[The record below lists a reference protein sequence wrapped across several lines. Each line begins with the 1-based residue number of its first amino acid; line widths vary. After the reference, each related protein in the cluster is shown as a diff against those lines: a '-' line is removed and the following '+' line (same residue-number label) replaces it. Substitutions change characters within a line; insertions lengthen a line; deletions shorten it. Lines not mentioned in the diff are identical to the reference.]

1 MTQFYRE
8 PLVHFVVLA
17 VVIFGAYQWM
27 TTGQQSAERT
37 IIVTQ
42 ADMERLASL
51 YAVEAGTLPTE
62 QDMRAIVTDQVQQE
76 ALAREARQ
84 LGMAEDD
91 TVVQRRLAQK
101 MTFML
106 SDLGQVAAP
115 SDEVLDAWLQTHADR
130 FEQPLRLSFDHVF
143 FSDAEDP
150 RIPEILVSLSNGSDV
165 NWRGQGDP
173 FMLQRRY
180 AGLPDREIV
189 RLFGGQFAAELSV
202 LSDRDDGAWQGPVS
216 SALGTH
222 LVRINHRSA
231 ARMPALDEVRTAV
244 VQDWT
249 ETEQRRR
256 TAEEINA
263 IVKKYEIVIEGVD
276 DN

>member
-1 MTQFYRE
+1 MTKLVRE
-8 PLVHFVVLA
+8 PLVHFVLLA
-17 VVIFGAYQWM
+17 VVIFGVYQWV
-27 TTGQQSAERT
+27 TAERQSAERT
-37 IIVTQ
+37 IVVTQ
-42 ADMERLASL
+42 ADLERLASL
-51 YAVEAGTLPTE
+51 YAVEAGALPTE
-62 QDMRAIVTDQVQQE
+62 QDMRAIVTDQIQQE

-106 SDLGQVAAP
+106 SDLGQVDPP
-115 SDEVLDAWLQTHADR
+115 SDEVLDAWLQAHAER

-143 FSDAEDP
+143 FSDGDDP
-150 RIPEILVSLSNGSDV
+150 RISGILASLNDESETD
-165 NWRGQGDP
+165 WRGQGDP

-180 AGLPDREIV
+180 AELPEREIV
-189 RLFGGQFAAELSV
+189 RLFGGQFAAELAA
-202 LSDRDDGAWQGPVS
+202 LSDADDGTWQGPVR

-222 LVRINHRSA
+222 LVRVNQRSA
-231 ARMPALDEVRTAV
+231 ARMPELAEVRSAV

-263 IVKKYEIVIEGVD
+263 IVEKYDIVIEGVD
-276 DN
+276 GN